1 MRMREMVSWYHL
13 LYLEEPV
20 QHWLAYFLALCHNL
34 NYEDARSVYERFGL
48 PPQRRAAVFH
58 LREKARYL
66 CSRLESWQRKQSDA
80 HTDVFD
86 FWKMLE
92 GLELEFLLY
101 LMAATDEEGLQK
113 NFSRYITQWRKE
125 KADIGGSDLIAL
137 GLRPGP
143 RFTEILRQVLAA
155 KLNGTAVSPEA
166 QWALARDLVQEAL
179 DEAAESGPDA
189 GRK

>member
-1 MRMREMVSWYHL
+1 
-13 LYLEEPV
+13 
-20 QHWLAYFLALCHNL
+20 
-34 NYEDARSVYERFGL
+34 
-48 PPQRRAAVFH
+48 
-58 LREKARYL
+58 
-66 CSRLESWQRKQSDA
+66 
-80 HTDVFD
+80 
-86 FWKMLE
+86 MLE